1 MSTYNFLHS
10 IISNQMN
17 IFLSLAVP
25 QFNGLTSLT
34 LLDTSNKIINSAIS
48 SPTIND
54 LPIGLKLVANDT
66 DKTIIITYEGKKIF
80 VRNLNVSIDVTKN
93 SNSQWTLDFSLTSGN
108 FIQFSFILGVEYDF
122 GISNGEPNEGW
133 NIEKVIEPTHIY
145 TPYRLSVGENQ
156 SVTNFHIA
164 GGFRVNSSVTEI
176 NNSTLKNYINHLT
189 DTSNVNP
196 LTVNLDTKN
205 LVNGREINLLNVKG
219 SNITSNIKIVTK
231 VDDDFGEAIKYKT
244 FTSFPKNAL
253 IKCLYNILQSN
264 WLISLNYLSSG
275 NLDKALNN
283 TETTI
288 VTQTTKRNN
297 SDLIGN
303 VSGYN
308 LNDIIISSV
317 SYENITTTSI
327 YDFIYNSE
335 MILSDPTSRKIN
347 LLILNLVNKSVINM
361 LQDYLLV
368 YNPSSIKN
376 LTVPLPIRFTNT
388 SNLLN
393 RMKDGFTGADPYKL
407 EIKLDGTFNSMDSHT
422 EFTSLSEKLE
432 PLGITLTPYFIRNVD
447 SVIIGSSSTSLNTDI
462 FIAEDRDSTT
472 LLTRRQFL
480 STNNNGIKYY
490 ASGNFK
496 AYVARYRKLDY
507 YRIDFYSGTDNV
519 LNVLDKFLIFDKSLG
534 DLTSFKVI
542 TDKSIFRNY
551 NYFSTTDIRR
561 TNEGNILYT
570 ATTFSTEQSLS
581 VTAKSLA
588 FVQTASNTNAN
599 GGTGITINGLDEPF
613 IVDTIYPLKLKLVN
627 QTITVTQ
634 TGADPNYHVILMITL
649 NAAGERTLLSDN
661 IIHINPGATVT
672 IT

>member
-1 MSTYNFLHS
+1 MSTYNFLYS

-17 IFLSLAVP
+17 IFFSLAVP
-25 QFNGLTSLT
+25 QFNGLASLT
-34 LLDTSNKIINSAIS
+34 LLDTTNRIIDTSIS

-54 LPIGLKLVANDT
+54 LPSGLKIVAIDSS
-66 DKTIIITYEGKKIF
+66 KTIVITYTGKKIF
-80 VRNLNVSIDVTKN
+80 IRNLNVSVDVTKD

-108 FIQFSFILGVEYDF
+108 FIQFSFILGIEYDF
-122 GISNGEPNEGW
+122 GVSNGEPNEGW

-145 TPYRLSVGENQ
+145 TPYRVSVGENQ

-164 GGFRVNSSVTEI
+164 GGFRVNSSVNEI
-176 NNSTLKNYINHLT
+176 NNSTLSNYINHLT
-189 DTSNVNP
+189 DTSGANP

-205 LVNGREINLLNVKG
+205 LVNGREINLINVKG
-219 SNITSNIKIVTK
+219 SDISSNIKIVTK
-231 VDDDFGEAIKYKT
+231 VDDDFSEAIKYKT

-253 IKCLYNILQSN
+253 IKCLYNTAKSN

-275 NLDKALNN
+275 NLDKALDN

-288 VTQTTKRNN
+288 TTQTTKRTNAN
-297 SDLIGN
+297 LIGN
-303 VSGYN
+303 VTGYN

-317 SYENITTTSI
+317 SYENITNTSI
-327 YDFIYNSE
+327 YDYIYNSE
-335 MILSDPTSRKIN
+335 MVLSDPTDRKLD
-347 LLILNLVNKSVINM
+347 LLVLNLVNKSVINI

-368 YNPSSIKN
+368 YNPSSTKN
-376 LTVPLPIRFTNT
+376 VTVPIPIRFTNT
-388 SNLLN
+388 TALLN
-393 RMKDGFTGADPYKL
+393 RMKDGLTGADPYKL
-407 EIKLDGTFNSMDSHT
+407 EIKLDGTFYSMNSHA
-422 EFTSLSEKLE
+422 EFTTLASKLE
-432 PLGITLTPYFIRNVD
+432 LLGITLTPYFIRNMD
-447 SVIIGSSSTSLNTDI
+447 SVVIGSRTTSLTTDI

-480 STNNNGIKYY
+480 STGINGAKYY

-507 YRIDFYSGTDNV
+507 YRLDFYSGTNSV
-519 LNVLDKFLIFDKSLG
+519 LNVSDKFLIFDKNLG
-534 DLTSFKVI
+534 DLTSYTVI

-570 ATTFSTEQSLS
+570 ATTFSTEQDLA

-588 FVQTASNTNAN
+588 FVQTAANTNSN
-599 GGTGITINGLDEPF
+599 SGVGITISGLDEPF

-634 TGADPNYHVILMITL
+634 TGADSTWHVILMITL
-649 NAAGERTLLSDN
+649 NAAGERTLLTNN